1 MTLGLYQRARWALW
15 RGMFINF
22 NLDPSLM
29 PFEMRRRAWM
39 HAREE
44 ARAAYRAWD
53 EAEDADRPAAYV
65 VYRAA
70 EEREA
75 AAARAFG
82 VS

>member
-1 MTLGLYQRARWALW
+1 
-15 RGMFINF
+15 MFISF
-22 NLDPSLM
+22 DTDPSLM
-29 PFEMRRRAWM
+29 PFELRRRAWL

-44 ARAAYRAWD
+44 AREAYRAW
-53 EAEDADRPAAYV
+53 AEADRGERHAAYA

>member
-1 MTLGLYQRARWALW
+1 
-15 RGMFINF
+15 MFIN
-22 NLDPSLM
+22 LKGDPSLM
-29 PFEMRRRAWM
+29 PYEMRRRAWM

-44 ARAAYRAWD
+44 ARAAYRAWA
-53 EAEDADRPAAYV
+53 EAEEADRSAAYV
-65 VYRAA
+65 VYGAA

>member
-1 MTLGLYQRARWALW
+1 
-15 RGMFINF
+15 MFISF
-22 NLDPSLM
+22 NADPSLM
-29 PFEMRRRAWM
+29 PFELRRRAWM

-44 ARAAYRAWD
+44 ARAAYRAWTQAD
-53 EAEDADRPAAYV
+53 EEPERKIAFA

>member
-1 MTLGLYQRARWALW
+1 
-15 RGMFINF
+15 MFINF

-44 ARAAYRAWD
+44 ARAAYRAWSEAD
-53 EAEDADRPAAYV
+53 EPDRSVAYT
-65 VYRAA
+65 VYLAA